1 MKKTLFVALF
11 AMVAASASA
20 APIITADVADLGGG
34 LLSYT
39 VYVDDDANASA
50 SYFLDNLAFTGKI
63 LQDKAG
69 IKAANQNV
77 IVDTEEDAD
86 AWDGAN
92 YDKLMDSWFTAPW
105 TSNTVDPGFVDS
117 LDGAAGLLDRTYAIT
132 AGSGGGSTLDKVQ
145 VAYIVAEGPI
155 SYAGLIGRQG
165 ANFGVQGVLAIPEP
179 STAILLGLG
188 GLAMIGI
195 ARRRSRTGR

>member
-11 AMVAASASA
+11 AMAAASASA

-69 IKAANQNV
+69 GKNTV
-77 IVDTEEDAD
+77 IVDTEDDAD
-86 AWDGAN
+86 NWDGIN
-92 YDKLMDSWFTAPW
+92 YDKLADSWFTAPW
-105 TSNTVDPGFVDS
+105 TDNTVAPGFVDS
-117 LDGAAGLLDRTYAIT
+117 LAGAAGLLDRTYAIT